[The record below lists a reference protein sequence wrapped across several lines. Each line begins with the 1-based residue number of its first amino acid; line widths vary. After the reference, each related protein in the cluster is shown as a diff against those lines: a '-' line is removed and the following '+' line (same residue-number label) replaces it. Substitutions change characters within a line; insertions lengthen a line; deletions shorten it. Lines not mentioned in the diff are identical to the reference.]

1 MVPILLFEW
10 GLTICL
16 LSILRLQGLSIRGLR
31 LVAIRRL
38 GLMTIRGL
46 RLCILRWLHGTPI
59 RPRGRHGTPIRL
71 WGHGTAK
78 LTLSCWK

>member
-16 LSILRLQGLSIRGLR
+16 LCVLGLQGLSICGLR

-59 RPRGRHGTPIRL
+59 RPRGRHGTTIRL
-71 WGHGTAK
+71 WGDGTAK